1 MDNLFQNNSGEK
13 REHPPRETL
22 LLFVDGEL
30 QTKEA
35 AQLDVHLE
43 ACWPCRVKTKKIQE
57 AIADIIEFDEQ
68 VLTPRL
74 LPPGGWRNF
83 DRQLSQLV
91 AASGKQSLSSRLFGS
106 LGRFFPVARLS
117 AVRHPLAIPMVRYA
131 VASLMLL
138 VAVSLTVSFK
148 HEP

>member
-13 REHPPRETL
+13 REHPPREML

-106 LGRFFPVARLS
+106 LGRFFP
-117 AVRHPLAIPMVRYA
+117 AVRFTVVRHSLPPMVRYA

-138 VAVSLTVSFK
+138 VAVSLIVYFK
-148 HEP
+148 HE